1 MKLLKTVSRELA
13 ISAERSTVRQAEYRK
28 VAKKHVEDARRVQ
41 VQDPTTLEPTAMKA
55 RMKLGAQFSW
65 SCWLNQMECV
75 PASIA
80 SRTRA
85 RSEILFHSEK
95 SSAKQSRFTT

>member
-55 RMKLGAQFSW
+55 RMKLGAH
-65 SCWLNQMECV
+65 LLELL
-75 PASIA
+75 A
-80 SRTRA
+80 
-85 RSEILFHSEK
+85 K
-95 SSAKQSRFTT
+95 SDGMCSRFHREPDSSQIRDTFPLRKE